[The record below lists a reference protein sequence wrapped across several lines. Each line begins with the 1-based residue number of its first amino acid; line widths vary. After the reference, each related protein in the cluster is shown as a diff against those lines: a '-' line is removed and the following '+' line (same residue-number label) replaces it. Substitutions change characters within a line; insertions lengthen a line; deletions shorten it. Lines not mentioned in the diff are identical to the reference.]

1 MNIKEHNL
9 PRIEQVEWAALFGNY
24 LPDEKYGL

>member
-9 PRIEQVEWAALFGNY
+9 PNARIEQVEWAALFGNY
-24 LPDEKYGL
+24 LPGEK